1 MLGMVFFQ
9 LLICVYVSFLI
20 WDWWTII
27 KNDKSQWN
35 PWVVFLACAIV
46 FMPGMYKNS
55 LYFPFV
61 LYTFVFTLL
70 IQGIQWFRKK
80 RVSFW
85 MLLLC
90 AFCALSY
97 TLYGAFHFQERIEIE
112 YSLETEKKVKPT
124 RVLFFS
130 DLHYPNGMDI
140 GSLEVLVSK
149 MAQTDPDIVLI
160 GGDITDEQTSKKDM
174 EQCIHALK
182 TLSKTADVFY
192 IYGNHDLQPKIW
204 NKKFT
209 QSEYESNLKKANIH
223 ILNDQIA
230 ESHGMVI
237 AGRSDYS
244 LKRKDRISVE
254 TLLKS
259 VPKSQFTILV
269 DHQPIQTQ
277 EVMDSG
283 KVDLMISG
291 HTHNGQL
298 YPFGYL
304 MDLYWNVDLRY
315 GLQDR
320 GELTAI
326 TSSGVNGWGFPAR
339 TMGSSEFV
347 VIDIQEK

>member
-97 TLYGAFHFQERIEIE
+97 TVCGAFHFQERIEIE

-149 MAQTDPDIVLI
+149 MAQTDP
-160 GGDITDEQTSKKDM
+160 
-174 EQCIHALK
+174 
-182 TLSKTADVFY
+182 
-192 IYGNHDLQPKIW
+192 
-204 NKKFT
+204 
-209 QSEYESNLKKANIH
+209 
-223 ILNDQIA
+223 
-230 ESHGMVI
+230 
-237 AGRSDYS
+237 
-244 LKRKDRISVE
+244 
-254 TLLKS
+254 
-259 VPKSQFTILV
+259 
-269 DHQPIQTQ
+269 
-277 EVMDSG
+277 
-283 KVDLMISG
+283 
-291 HTHNGQL
+291 
-298 YPFGYL
+298 
-304 MDLYWNVDLRY
+304 
-315 GLQDR
+315 
-320 GELTAI
+320 
-326 TSSGVNGWGFPAR
+326 
-339 TMGSSEFV
+339 
-347 VIDIQEK
+347 